1 MIDLLKASVKYEYNH
16 DNIFSP
22 GAIAEFCDSVIHNSS
37 DENVVMEA
45 LNNKANAFLQLGE
58 EQKAIDIYQD
68 ILNKIPAGNLDQ
80 QQSVMKDMASA
91 YYRLGERTNCI
102 HNHTAESCIYPI
114 SNGGVH
120 HDKTG
125 SDKAIGIYKTILMNA
140 PNDLE
145 SRWLMNIAYMT
156 TGGYPQQVPPQFLLK
171 IQDDDSMHLVKPFRT
186 WQQTWV
192 SIINAWRV
200 VAL

>member
-1 MIDLLKASVKYEYNH
+1 MKYIISCFFTNSDKKHYRFKDYNLSYLSLFILPFFFASCRQKVLPNQYMIDLLKASAKYEYNH

-37 DENVVMEA
+37 GENVVMEA

-80 QQSVMKDMASA
+80 RQSVMKDMASA

-114 SNGGVH
+114 SNGAVH

-140 PNDLE
+140 PNDL
-145 SRWLMNIAYMT
+145 
-156 TGGYPQQVPPQFLLK
+156 
-171 IQDDDSMHLVKPFRT
+171 
-186 WQQTWV
+186 
-192 SIINAWRV
+192 
-200 VAL
+200 